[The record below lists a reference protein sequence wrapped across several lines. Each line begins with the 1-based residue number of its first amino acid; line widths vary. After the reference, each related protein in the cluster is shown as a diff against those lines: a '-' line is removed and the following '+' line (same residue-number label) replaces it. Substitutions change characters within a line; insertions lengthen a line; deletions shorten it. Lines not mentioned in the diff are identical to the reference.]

1 MIIYVNFVQF
11 RCEVPSGHII
21 RGWVYIKIDY
31 MISFCKFHTF
41 WGKVCFFSPGMNI
54 KWSTFESWKLC
65 ILKNYLNTESSSIVH
80 QFKLCYLDIRILSYV
95 GNMHNIIW
103 GHTIFWERNK
113 CIFAGDQKGIL
124 PDRWFIWK
132 TYTFSLKN
140 KTQAW
145 HKLFCTKCC
154 VSCTAPWE
162 VNETPHTLLLLY
174 FVLEPICYSPL
185 PCFQSKE
192 ICILSSDLILL
203 G

>member
-1 MIIYVNFVQF
+1 MKSLLVILLRHEYTSN
-11 RCEVPSGHII
+11 
-21 RGWVYIKIDY
+21 IDY
-31 MISFCKFHTF
+31 MISFCKSHTI
-41 WGKVCFFSPGMNI
+41 WAKVSFSSPGMNI
-54 KWSTFESWKLC
+54 KWSLFESWKLY
-65 ILKNYLNTESSSIVH
+65 ILKNYLNTESSFIVH

-132 TYTFSLKN
+132 TYTLSLKS

-174 FVLEPICYSPL
+174 FIPRAHLL
-185 PCFQSKE
+185 QSFTLFPK
-192 ICILSSDLILL
+192 
-203 G
+203 